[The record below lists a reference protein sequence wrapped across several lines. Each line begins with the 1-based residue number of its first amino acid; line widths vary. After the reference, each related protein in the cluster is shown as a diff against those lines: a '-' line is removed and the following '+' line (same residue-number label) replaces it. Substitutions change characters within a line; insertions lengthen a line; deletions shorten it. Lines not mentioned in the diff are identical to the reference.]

1 MYLLTLYDCGSLGS
15 CCRMLN
21 SGNIFSMDMQIVVLV
36 RPIRDNNMTISTVT
50 QLLLHFD
57 KQRVLV
63 TDAIKVKK
71 NNYPDH

>member
-1 MYLLTLYDCGSLGS
+1 
-15 CCRMLN
+15 
-21 SGNIFSMDMQIVVLV
+21 MDMQIVVLV